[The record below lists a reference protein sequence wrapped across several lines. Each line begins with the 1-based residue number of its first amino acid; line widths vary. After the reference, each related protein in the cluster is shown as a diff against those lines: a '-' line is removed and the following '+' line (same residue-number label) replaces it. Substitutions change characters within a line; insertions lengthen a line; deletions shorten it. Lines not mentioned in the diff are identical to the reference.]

1 MQRLFLVPL
10 LSLVLLCAGC
20 HEKTPKVSSR
30 RLADESAGQAA
41 LARARQQLATQHYD
55 SARATIRTMRRA
67 HPHAL
72 TAREDGILLMDSI
85 DLARHSHR
93 HRPNSRSAPLS
104 RPPGRTFPPTGKHR
118 STRNSYRPL
127 AVLRNA
133 NSNTIIG
140 NANLMIE
147 TSAPTPEP
155 R

>member
-30 RLADESAGQAA
+30 RLADESAGRAA

-85 DLARHSHR
+85 DLAATRTAIDQLEKTPHSPDVPDTHSHR
-93 HRPNSRSAPLS
+93 Q
-104 RPPGRTFPPTGKHR
+104 G
-118 STRNSYRPL
+118 STALPELYRR
-127 AVLRNA
+127 LRFYERKLQHDYRQRK
-133 NSNTIIG
+133 SHD
-140 NANLMIE
+140 
-147 TSAPTPEP
+147 
-155 R
+155 

>member
-10 LSLVLLCAGC
+10 LSLGLLCAGC

-30 RLADESAGQAA
+30 RLADESAGRAA

-85 DLARHSHR
+85 DLTATRTAIDQLEKTPHSPDVPDTHSRRQGSTALPELYRRLRFYERKLQHDHR
-93 HRPNSRSAPLS
+93 QRKSHD
-104 RPPGRTFPPTGKHR
+104 
-118 STRNSYRPL
+118 
-127 AVLRNA
+127 
-133 NSNTIIG
+133 
-140 NANLMIE
+140 
-147 TSAPTPEP
+147 
-155 R
+155 

>member
-10 LSLVLLCAGC
+10 LSLGLLCAGC

-30 RLADESAGQAA
+30 RLADESAGRAA

-85 DLARHSHR
+85 DIAATRTAIDQLEKTPHSPDVPDTHSHR
-93 HRPNSRSAPLS
+93 Q
-104 RPPGRTFPPTGKHR
+104 G
-118 STRNSYRPL
+118 STALPELYRR
-127 AVLRNA
+127 LRFYERKLQHDYRQRK
-133 NSNTIIG
+133 SHD
-140 NANLMIE
+140 
-147 TSAPTPEP
+147 
-155 R
+155 

>member
-10 LSLVLLCAGC
+10 LSLGLLCASC

-30 RLADESAGQAA
+30 RLADESAGRAA

-85 DLARHSHR
+85 DLTATRTAIDQLERFPHSPDVPNAHSRRQGSAALPELYRRLRFYERKLQHDHR
-93 HRPNSRSAPLS
+93 QRKSHD
-104 RPPGRTFPPTGKHR
+104 
-118 STRNSYRPL
+118 
-127 AVLRNA
+127 
-133 NSNTIIG
+133 
-140 NANLMIE
+140 
-147 TSAPTPEP
+147 
-155 R
+155 

>member
-10 LSLVLLCAGC
+10 LSLVLLCASC

-85 DLARHSHR
+85 DLAATRTAIYQLEKAPHSPDIPDAHSRRQGSTALPELYRRLRFYERKLQHDHR
-93 HRPNSRSAPLS
+93 QRKSHD
-104 RPPGRTFPPTGKHR
+104 
-118 STRNSYRPL
+118 
-127 AVLRNA
+127 
-133 NSNTIIG
+133 
-140 NANLMIE
+140 
-147 TSAPTPEP
+147 
-155 R
+155 

>member
-30 RLADESAGQAA
+30 RLTDESAGQAA

-85 DLARHSHR
+85 DLAATRTAIDQLEKTPHSPDVPDTHSHR
-93 HRPNSRSAPLS
+93 QGSAALPELYRRLRFYERKLQHDHRQRKS
-104 RPPGRTFPPTGKHR
+104 HD
-118 STRNSYRPL
+118 
-127 AVLRNA
+127 
-133 NSNTIIG
+133 
-140 NANLMIE
+140 
-147 TSAPTPEP
+147 
-155 R
+155 

>member
-30 RLADESAGQAA
+30 RLADESAGRAA

-85 DLARHSHR
+85 DLAATRTAIDQLETAPHSPDIPDAHSRRQGSPAQPELYRHLRFYERKLQHDHRQRKSHD
-93 HRPNSRSAPLS
+93 
-104 RPPGRTFPPTGKHR
+104 
-118 STRNSYRPL
+118 
-127 AVLRNA
+127 
-133 NSNTIIG
+133 
-140 NANLMIE
+140 
-147 TSAPTPEP
+147 
-155 R
+155 

>member
-10 LSLVLLCAGC
+10 LSLGLLCAGC

-30 RLADESAGQAA
+30 RLADESAGRAA

-85 DLARHSHR
+85 DLTATRTAIDQLERFPHSPDV
-93 HRPNSRSAPLS
+93 PNTHSR
-104 RPPGRTFPPTGKHR
+104 RQR
-118 STRNSYRPL
+118 STALPELYRR
-127 AVLRNA
+127 LRFYERKLQHDHRQRK
-133 NSNTIIG
+133 SHD
-140 NANLMIE
+140 
-147 TSAPTPEP
+147 
-155 R
+155 

>member
-85 DLARHSHR
+85 DLAATRTAIAQLEKTPHSPGVPDTYSRRQGSPALPELYRRLRFYERKLQHDHR
-93 HRPNSRSAPLS
+93 QRKSHD
-104 RPPGRTFPPTGKHR
+104 
-118 STRNSYRPL
+118 
-127 AVLRNA
+127 
-133 NSNTIIG
+133 
-140 NANLMIE
+140 
-147 TSAPTPEP
+147 
-155 R
+155 

>member
-10 LSLVLLCAGC
+10 LSLGLLCAGC

-30 RLADESAGQAA
+30 RLADESAGRAA

-85 DLARHSHR
+85 DLAATRTAIDQLERSPHSPDVPDAHSRRQGSVALPELYRRLRFYERKLQHDHR
-93 HRPNSRSAPLS
+93 QRKSHD
-104 RPPGRTFPPTGKHR
+104 
-118 STRNSYRPL
+118 
-127 AVLRNA
+127 
-133 NSNTIIG
+133 
-140 NANLMIE
+140 
-147 TSAPTPEP
+147 
-155 R
+155 

>member
-41 LARARQQLATQHYD
+41 LVRARQQLATQHYD

-85 DLARHSHR
+85 DLAATRTAIDQLEKAPHSPDISDAHSRRQGSTALPELYRRLRFYERKLQHDHR
-93 HRPNSRSAPLS
+93 QRKSHD
-104 RPPGRTFPPTGKHR
+104 
-118 STRNSYRPL
+118 
-127 AVLRNA
+127 
-133 NSNTIIG
+133 
-140 NANLMIE
+140 
-147 TSAPTPEP
+147 
-155 R
+155 

>member
-85 DLARHSHR
+85 DLAATRTAIDQLEKTPHSPGVPDTHSRRQGSTALPELYRRLRFYERKLQHDHR
-93 HRPNSRSAPLS
+93 QRKSHD
-104 RPPGRTFPPTGKHR
+104 
-118 STRNSYRPL
+118 
-127 AVLRNA
+127 
-133 NSNTIIG
+133 
-140 NANLMIE
+140 
-147 TSAPTPEP
+147 
-155 R
+155 

>member
-1 MQRLFLVPL
+1 MQRLFLIPL

-30 RLADESAGQAA
+30 RLSDESAGQAA

-85 DLARHSHR
+85 DLAATRTAIDQLEKTPHSPGVPDTHSRRQGSTALPELYRRLRFYERKLQHDHR
-93 HRPNSRSAPLS
+93 QRKSHD
-104 RPPGRTFPPTGKHR
+104 
-118 STRNSYRPL
+118 
-127 AVLRNA
+127 
-133 NSNTIIG
+133 
-140 NANLMIE
+140 
-147 TSAPTPEP
+147 
-155 R
+155 

>member
-30 RLADESAGQAA
+30 RLADESAGRAA

-85 DLARHSHR
+85 DLAATRTAIDQLEKAPHSPDVPDAHSHR
-93 HRPNSRSAPLS
+93 QGSTALPELYRRLRFYERKLQHDHRQRKS
-104 RPPGRTFPPTGKHR
+104 HD
-118 STRNSYRPL
+118 
-127 AVLRNA
+127 
-133 NSNTIIG
+133 
-140 NANLMIE
+140 
-147 TSAPTPEP
+147 
-155 R
+155 

>member
-10 LSLVLLCAGC
+10 LSLGLLCAGC

-85 DLARHSHR
+85 DLAATRTAIDQLEKTPHSPDVPDTHFHR
-93 HRPNSRSAPLS
+93 QGSTALPELYRRLRFYERKLQHDHRQRKS
-104 RPPGRTFPPTGKHR
+104 HD
-118 STRNSYRPL
+118 
-127 AVLRNA
+127 
-133 NSNTIIG
+133 
-140 NANLMIE
+140 
-147 TSAPTPEP
+147 
-155 R
+155 

>member
-85 DLARHSHR
+85 DLAATRTAIDQLERSPHSPDVPDPHSRRQGSAALPELYRRLRFYERKLQHDHR
-93 HRPNSRSAPLS
+93 QRKSHD
-104 RPPGRTFPPTGKHR
+104 
-118 STRNSYRPL
+118 
-127 AVLRNA
+127 
-133 NSNTIIG
+133 
-140 NANLMIE
+140 
-147 TSAPTPEP
+147 
-155 R
+155 